1 MENFF
6 SALFCIFSVY
16 LRPSTEKRKKWKTF
30 VTGLVRKTMYFSNIQ
45 KKFLF
50 SSLSSVI
57 QKCTLVKQYKNL
69 KFLRSYCVQIY
80 PKEVYFY
87 GLKLVFCAKINIKKL
102 SGIYSKWKKCSRQWR
117 HQSFCPI
124 LTGNNFLYWNKNNFQ
139 TISKR
144 NIFIK

>member
-6 SALFCIFSVY
+6 SALFVFFLCIY
-16 LRPSTEKRKKWKTF
+16 DKAPKNGKNEKLLL
-30 VTGLVRKTMYFSNIQ
+30 LVLCEKQCTLATSK

-57 QKCTLVKQYKNL
+57 QKCTLVKQYKNI

-87 GLKLVFCAKINIKKL
+87 GLKLVFCAKMNIKKL

-117 HQSFCPI
+117 HHSFCPI
-124 LTGNNFLYWNKNNFQ
+124 LTGKNF
-139 TISKR
+139 
-144 NIFIK
+144 FILK